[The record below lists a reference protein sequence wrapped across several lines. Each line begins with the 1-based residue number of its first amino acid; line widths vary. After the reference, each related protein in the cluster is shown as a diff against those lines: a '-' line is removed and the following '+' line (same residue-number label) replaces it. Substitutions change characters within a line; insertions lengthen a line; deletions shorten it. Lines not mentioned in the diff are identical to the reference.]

1 MLEVKNIRKIYNPG
15 TVQEKCLFD
24 DFSLS
29 IPDGQFVSVVG
40 SNGSG
45 KTMLLRAVA
54 GLIRIDSGS
63 IIINGKQ
70 LHKETD
76 FPESIGV
83 VIENPQFWDGYT
95 GFENLK
101 MLASIKK
108 QINDEAIRATLE
120 KVGLDP
126 GDKKT
131 VKKYSLGMKQKLGIA
146 QAIMESPD
154 IILLDEPTNALDKK
168 STENIRGI
176 IAEEAARGAI
186 VVIAS
191 HVEADLDICDI
202 RYEMSDGE
210 IYYEE

>member
-1 MLEVKNIRKIYNPG
+1 MNEIIISGISKTIKGTEILKNIDLKLRGGKIYG
-15 TVQEKCLFD
+15 LY
-24 DFSLS
+24 
-29 IPDGQFVSVVG
+29 G

-126 GDKKT
+126 GDKKNC
-131 VKKYSLGMKQKLGIA
+131 KKIFPRNEAEAWNCTGYNG
-146 QAIMESPD
+146 
-154 IILLDEPTNALDKK
+154 K
-168 STENIRGI
+168 SG
-176 IAEEAARGAI
+176 
-186 VVIAS
+186 
-191 HVEADLDICDI
+191 
-202 RYEMSDGE
+202 
-210 IYYEE
+210 YYPFG

>member
-1 MLEVKNIRKIYNPG
+1 MNEIIISGISKTIKGTGILKNIDLKLQGGKIYG
-15 TVQEKCLFD
+15 LY
-24 DFSLS
+24 
-29 IPDGQFVSVVG
+29 G

-45 KTMLLRAVA
+45 KTMLLRAIA

-63 IIINGKQ
+63 ITINGKQ

-108 QINDEAIRATLE
+108 KINDEAIRDILE

-168 STENIRGI
+168 STENIRDI

-202 RYEMSDGE
+202 RYEMADGE

>member
-1 MLEVKNIRKIYNPG
+1 MNEIIISGISKTIKGTEILKNIDLKLRGGKIYG
-15 TVQEKCLFD
+15 LY
-24 DFSLS
+24 
-29 IPDGQFVSVVG
+29 G

-176 IAEEAARGAI
+176 ITEEAARGAI

>member
-1 MLEVKNIRKIYNPG
+1 MNEIIISGISKTIKGTEILKNIDLKLQGGKIYG
-15 TVQEKCLFD
+15 LY
-24 DFSLS
+24 
-29 IPDGQFVSVVG
+29 G

-45 KTMLLRAVA
+45 KTMLLRAIA

-101 MLASIKK
+101 ILASIKK
-108 QINDEAIRATLE
+108 KINDEAIRATLE

-176 IAEEAARGAI
+176 IAEEATRGAI

-202 RYEMSDGE
+202 RYEMADGE
-210 IYYEE
+210 LYYED

>member
-1 MLEVKNIRKIYNPG
+1 MNEIIISGISKTIKSTKILRNIDLKLQGGKIYG
-15 TVQEKCLFD
+15 LY
-24 DFSLS
+24 
-29 IPDGQFVSVVG
+29 G
-40 SNGSG
+40 SNGTG
-45 KTMLLRAVA
+45 KTMLLRAIA
-54 GLIRIDSGS
+54 GLIHIDSGS
-63 IIINGKQ
+63 IVINGKQ
-70 LHKETD
+70 LHKDSD

-83 VIENPQFWDGYT
+83 VIENPEFWDGYT

-108 QINDEAIRATLE
+108 KINDEAIRATLE

-126 GDKKT
+126 SDKKT
-131 VKKYSLGMKQKLGIA
+131 VKKYSLGMKQKLGVA
-146 QAIMESPD
+146 QAIMENPD

-191 HVEADLDICDI
+191 HIEEYLDICDI
-202 RYEMSDGE
+202 RYEMVEGKIS
-210 IYYEE
+210 YEE

>member
-1 MLEVKNIRKIYNPG
+1 MNEIIISGISKTIKGTEILKNIDLKLRVGKIYG
-15 TVQEKCLFD
+15 LY
-24 DFSLS
+24 
-29 IPDGQFVSVVG
+29 G

-126 GDKKT
+126 SDKKT

-176 IAEEAARGAI
+176 IAEEAARGALG
-186 VVIAS
+186 VIAS

>member
-1 MLEVKNIRKIYNPG
+1 MNEIIISGISKTIKGTEILKNIDLKLRGGKIYG
-15 TVQEKCLFD
+15 LY
-24 DFSLS
+24 
-29 IPDGQFVSVVG
+29 G

-83 VIENPQFWDGYT
+83 VIETPQFWDGYT

>member
-1 MLEVKNIRKIYNPG
+1 MNEIIISGISKTIKGTEILKNIDLKLRGGKIYG
-15 TVQEKCLFD
+15 LY
-24 DFSLS
+24 
-29 IPDGQFVSVVG
+29 G

-126 GDKKT
+126 SDKKT

>member
-1 MLEVKNIRKIYNPG
+1 MNEIIISGISKTIKSTEILRNIDLKLQGGKIYG
-15 TVQEKCLFD
+15 LY
-24 DFSLS
+24 
-29 IPDGQFVSVVG
+29 G
-40 SNGSG
+40 SNGTG
-45 KTMLLRAVA
+45 KTMLLRAIA
-54 GLIRIDSGS
+54 GLIHIDSGS
-63 IIINGKQ
+63 IVINGKQ
-70 LHKETD
+70 LHKDSD

-83 VIENPQFWDGYT
+83 VIENPEFWDGYT

-108 QINDEAIRATLE
+108 KIKDQAIKDTLE
-120 KVGLDP
+120 RVGLNP
-126 GDKKT
+126 SDKKT

-146 QAIMESPD
+146 QAIMERPD

-191 HVEADLDICDI
+191 HVEEDLDICDI
-202 RYEMSDGE
+202 RYEMVEGKIS
-210 IYYEE
+210 YEE

>member
-1 MLEVKNIRKIYNPG
+1 MNEIIISGISKTIKSTEILRNIDLKLQGGKIYG
-15 TVQEKCLFD
+15 LY
-24 DFSLS
+24 
-29 IPDGQFVSVVG
+29 G
-40 SNGSG
+40 SNGTG
-45 KTMLLRAVA
+45 KTMLLRAIA
-54 GLIRIDSGS
+54 GLIHIDSGS
-63 IIINGKQ
+63 IVINGKQ
-70 LHKETD
+70 LHKDSD

-83 VIENPQFWDGYT
+83 VIENPEFWDGYT

-108 QINDEAIRATLE
+108 KIKDQAIKDTLE
-120 KVGLDP
+120 RVGLDP
-126 GDKKT
+126 SDKKT

-146 QAIMESPD
+146 QAIMERPD

-191 HVEADLDICDI
+191 HVEEDLDICDI
-202 RYEMSDGE
+202 RYEMVEGKIS
-210 IYYEE
+210 YEE

>member
-1 MLEVKNIRKIYNPG
+1 MNEIIISGISKTIKGTEILKNIDLKLRGGKIYG
-15 TVQEKCLFD
+15 LY
-24 DFSLS
+24 
-29 IPDGQFVSVVG
+29 G

-120 KVGLDP
+120 KVGLDQ

-131 VKKYSLGMKQKLGIA
+131 VKKYSLGMKQKLGLA

-154 IILLDEPTNALDKK
+154 IILLDDPTNALDKK

-191 HVEADLDICDI
+191 HVEADPDICDI

>member
-1 MLEVKNIRKIYNPG
+1 MNEIIISGISKTIKGTEILKNIDLKLRGGKIHGLY
-15 TVQEKCLFD
+15 
-24 DFSLS
+24 
-29 IPDGQFVSVVG
+29 G

>member
-1 MLEVKNIRKIYNPG
+1 MNEIIISGISKTIKGTEILKNIDLKLRGGKIYG
-15 TVQEKCLFD
+15 LY
-24 DFSLS
+24 
-29 IPDGQFVSVVG
+29 G

-101 MLASIKK
+101 ILASIKK

-120 KVGLDP
+120 KVGLDL

>member
-1 MLEVKNIRKIYNPG
+1 MNEVILSGVNKTIKGADILRGIDLKLHGGKIYG
-15 TVQEKCLFD
+15 LY
-24 DFSLS
+24 
-29 IPDGQFVSVVG
+29 G

-45 KTMLLRAVA
+45 KTMLLRAIA
-54 GLIRIDSGS
+54 GLIHIDSGS
-63 IIINGKQ
+63 IVINGKQ
-70 LHKETD
+70 LHKDSD

-83 VIENPQFWDGYT
+83 VIENPEFWDGYT

-108 QINDEAIRATLE
+108 KINNDAIRNTLE
-120 KVGLDP
+120 RVGLDP
-126 GDKKT
+126 SDKRT

-168 STENIRGI
+168 STENIRSI

-186 VVIAS
+186 VVVAS

-202 RYEMSDGE
+202 RYEMIDGE
-210 IYYEE
+210 ISYEE

>member
-1 MLEVKNIRKIYNPG
+1 MNEIIISVISKTIKGTEILKNIDLKLRGGKIYG
-15 TVQEKCLFD
+15 LY
-24 DFSLS
+24 
-29 IPDGQFVSVVG
+29 G

>member
-1 MLEVKNIRKIYNPG
+1 MNEIIISGISKTIKGTEILKNIDLKLRGGKIYG
-15 TVQEKCLFD
+15 LY
-24 DFSLS
+24 
-29 IPDGQFVSVVG
+29 G

-101 MLASIKK
+101 ILASIKK